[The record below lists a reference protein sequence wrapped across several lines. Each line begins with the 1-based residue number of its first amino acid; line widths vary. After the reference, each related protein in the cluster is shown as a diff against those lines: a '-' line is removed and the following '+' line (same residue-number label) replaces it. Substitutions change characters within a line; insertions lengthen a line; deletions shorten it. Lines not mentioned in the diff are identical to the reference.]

1 MKSHLCE
8 FAPKDLLRLAGLPL
22 LPLALFA
29 GLMHLGSQF
38 GGLPA
43 PRPTLDTERTILIHQ
58 AEASRSPQD
67 AEVLL
72 LGDSSCLMNVSARQL
87 SEHLARPVLNLG
99 TFSFLDLNAH
109 ALLLR
114 NYAQAN
120 PGRLRVVALLM
131 HPESLRRAGPEGYYV
146 AALTNFLSGF
156 DHGQPETF
164 AGQAALWLGVDIF
177 NGRILSRVVPGPLPG
192 AYGRRYGFSHDLEG
206 FLDKERG
213 SAIDPDPKPF
223 EGTAEYRLAPTL
235 ERASRRFRAA
245 VPTGVK
251 LLVGIT
257 PAPERFVGQRHSQ
270 IHGGLLSQW
279 AQWLQADAA
288 LTNLPPTLPDASFVR
303 TTHLKE
309 SVIPRYTEQLAA
321 AVRPHLRLNL
331 RQSDP

>member
-114 NYAQAN
+114 HYTQAN
-120 PGRLRVVALLM
+120 PGRLRAVVLLM
-131 HPESLRRAGPEGYYV
+131 HPESLRRLGSEGYYV

-156 DHGQPETF
+156 DHGQAETF
-164 AGQAALWLGVDIF
+164 AGQAAMWLGADIF
-177 NGRILSRVVPGPLPG
+177 NGRILSRMLPRPLPG
-192 AYGRRYGFSHDLEG
+192 SYGRRYGFSHDLEG
-206 FLDKERG
+206 FLNKERG

-235 ERASRRFRAA
+235 ERASRNFRAA
-245 VPTGVK
+245 VPPGVK
-251 LLVGIT
+251 LLVGVT
-257 PAPERFVGQRHSQ
+257 PSPDRFAGPRHAQ
-270 IHGGLLSQW
+270 VHAGLLRQW
-279 AQWLQADAA
+279 GQWLQADVT
-288 LTNLPPTLPDASFVR
+288 LTNLPAALPDDSFVR

-309 SVIPRYTEQLAA
+309 SVIPRYTRQL
-321 AVRPHLRLNL
+321 VDELRLLL
-331 RQSDP
+331 R